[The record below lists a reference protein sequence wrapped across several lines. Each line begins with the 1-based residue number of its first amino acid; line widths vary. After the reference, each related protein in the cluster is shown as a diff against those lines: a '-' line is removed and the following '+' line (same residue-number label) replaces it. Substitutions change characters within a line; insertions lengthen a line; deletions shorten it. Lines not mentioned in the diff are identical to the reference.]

1 VRACPYCQK
10 EIQDEAIV
18 CRYCG
23 LDVDRPE
30 WLRGK
35 SRCPY
40 CAEWISS
47 GQHLCPYCKSDLSE
61 PPPDEAAAAPE
72 EAPVAASPFDDD
84 LSFLDEAEK
93 EAGAEPGPAEAEAAP
108 RPPEPEPAES
118 AQQPYGAPDWSTEP
132 DEDPM
137 RAQPIQTQGTGLGL
151 RAADWLKGI
160 ASSRNLR
167 WAALALLLIAIIGG
181 GILLGRRYM
190 GALPAFGSG
199 NTSPPTPTSPAPTA
213 TQTPAEATR
222 AAISASATAE
232 PARGDCVHWDW
243 VELSDEAQEMCVYGT
258 VKRWFASGDLPF
270 VAIFTE
276 EPGTFALVDRTQDYP
291 SIQPG
296 DCISGTGPIEIMSAT
311 RPFIDLDGQAGA
323 CPPQ

>member
-1 VRACPYCQK
+1 MRSCPYCEK

-40 CAEWISS
+40 CAEWIST

-61 PPPDEAAAAPE
+61 APQDEPAAAPE
-72 EAPVAASPFDDD
+72 AAPAVAPPFDDD

-93 EAGAEPGPAEAEAAP
+93 EAEAEPSPAEAEAAP
-108 RPPEPEPAES
+108 RPAEPQPAHS
-118 AQQPYGAPDWSTEP
+118 AQQPYGAPDWSTEQ

-137 RAQPIQTQGTGLGL
+137 RAQPIQAQGAGLEL
-151 RAADWLKGI
+151 RIPDWLKGS
-160 ASSRNLR
+160 ASGRNLR
-167 WAALALLLIAIIGG
+167 RAGLALLLIAIIAG

-190 GALPAFGSG
+190 GALPAFGSES
-199 NTSPPTPTSPAPTA
+199 TSPTTTGAPAATA
-213 TQTPAEATR
+213 TQPPAEATE
-222 AAISASATAE
+222 AGLSASATAE
-232 PARGDCVHWDW
+232 PFRGDCVRWDQ

-291 SIQPG
+291 SIRPG
-296 DCISGTGPIEIMSAT
+296 DCISGTGTIEIMSAT
-311 RPFIDLDGQAGA
+311 RPFIDLDGQVGA
-323 CPPQ
+323 CPTR